1 MTKQL
6 NIRSDK
12 AFRAARR
19 VAQRLNETTTEVVV
33 DALRRYERKTL
44 RVPAYEE
51 LNRRDKSFADRLL
64 ALAREGR
71 SEGDVRASS
80 DHGYL
85 YDAHGAPK

>member
-19 VAQRLNETTTEVVV
+19 VARHLNETMTEVVV

-44 RVPAYEE
+44 RVPTYEE

-71 SEGDVRASS
+71 GEGDVRASS
-80 DHGYL
+80 DHSYL

>member
-12 AFRAARR
+12 ALRAAQR
-19 VAQRLNETTTEVVV
+19 VAQRLNETTTEIVV

-44 RVPAYEE
+44 RVPTYDE
-51 LNRRDKSFADRLL
+51 LNRRDRSFADQLL
-64 ALAREGR
+64 ALAQAGR
-71 SEGDVRASS
+71 SEGDARASS

>member
-1 MTKQL
+1 LTKQL

-12 AFRAARR
+12 AYRAARR

-44 RVPAYEE
+44 RVPTYDE

-64 ALAREGR
+64 ALASEGR
-71 SEGDVRASS
+71 SEGDAKASS
-80 DHGYL
+80 DHSYL
-85 YDAHGAPK
+85 YDPHGAPE